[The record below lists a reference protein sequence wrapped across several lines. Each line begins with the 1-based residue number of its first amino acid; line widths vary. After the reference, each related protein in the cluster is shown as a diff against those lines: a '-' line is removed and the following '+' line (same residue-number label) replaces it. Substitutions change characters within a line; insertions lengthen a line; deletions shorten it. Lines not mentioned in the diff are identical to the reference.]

1 MGFICTVIIL
11 SVSVSHADYWLTPDG
26 PKPIPEPAIKAKPA
40 AATTGQVPTP
50 QVTASIPP
58 AREKTK
64 PTSAPGDQRVTTGQK
79 TDPPAC
85 SSRTS
90 DFKQMLAKVMDTN
103 VFDVVWREDQPKPL
117 TKSGR
122 FIVTDVGGAV
132 RINMINGDG
141 DSVGTAPARVCL
153 KMERG
158 QPSLRVGLQRSSLKF
173 GRKFG
178 IVDLDADVDELLAKL
193 GNPNELPLIV
203 TKGHAPGKIHIADG
217 IDRKQIDSDFSPAVA
232 R

>member
-1 MGFICTVIIL
+1 MGFICTLIL
-11 SVSVSHADYWLTPDG
+11 VNLSVSHADYWLTPEG
-26 PKPIPEPAIKAKPA
+26 PVPIPAAPVIKAKPA
-40 AATTGQVPTP
+40 AVTPGQVPTP
-50 QVTASIPP
+50 QVTTGAPR
-58 AREKTK
+58 ATVTNTDLNK
-64 PTSAPGDQRVTTGQK
+64 PTGQK

-178 IVDLDADVDELLAKL
+178 IVDLDAEVDELLAKL

-217 IDRKQIDSDFSPAVA
+217 IDQKQIDSDFSPAVA